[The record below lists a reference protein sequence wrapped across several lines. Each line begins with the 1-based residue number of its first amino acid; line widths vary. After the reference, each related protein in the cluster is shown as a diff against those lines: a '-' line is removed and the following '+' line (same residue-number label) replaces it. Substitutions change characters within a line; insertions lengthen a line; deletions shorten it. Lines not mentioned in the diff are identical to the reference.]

1 MRSLSRHRREIM
13 RLLEGINEA
22 SALRL
27 RQSCCGCVGF
37 EIGQGRFVTG
47 GISCQGTVNGARPQI
62 SASRRLVCLL
72 LKSRR
77 TAPRMARMSRPT
89 LENGERI
96 HLVDAKGRHYALTL
110 KAGDVYQLSGHKI
123 THDDLIGKPDGSIVT
138 LSGDRPMLALR
149 PTFGE
154 YVLKMPRGAQV
165 LYPKDLALIPMWADV
180 YPGARVFE
188 AGTGSGAL
196 TMALLRAVG
205 SRGLVVTYEAR
216 EDFARTARQ
225 NIERYMGAT
234 PNLLAFRNNAYE
246 GIQLLEDGAPFDRLV
261 LDLPEPWQV
270 VPHAAQVLRSGG
282 IYLSFV
288 PTVPQVQQTVA
299 ALQGTAVFTMIETFE
314 TLLRTWSIQGRSV
327 RPDHRMV
334 AHSGFITVARKVE
347 PGFWSHGRNR
357 PSLLE
362 DGTAT
367 DDDRKDAPE

>member
-1 MRSLSRHRREIM
+1 
-13 RLLEGINEA
+13 
-22 SALRL
+22 
-27 RQSCCGCVGF
+27 
-37 EIGQGRFVTG
+37 
-47 GISCQGTVNGARPQI
+47 
-62 SASRRLVCLL
+62 
-72 LKSRR
+72 
-77 TAPRMARMSRPT
+77 MSRAT
-89 LENGERI
+89 FQNGDRM

-123 THDDLIGKPDGSIVT
+123 AHDELIDKPDGSIVT
-138 LSGDRPMLALR
+138 LSGGKSMLALR
-149 PTFGE
+149 PTFGD

-205 SRGLVVTYEAR
+205 PRGLVVTYEAR
-216 EDFARTARQ
+216 EDFARTARL
-225 NIERYMGAT
+225 NIERYMGAV
-234 PNLLAFRNNAYE
+234 PNLVALRNNAYE
-246 GIQLLEDGAPFDRLV
+246 GIQLLEDGVPFDRLV

-270 VPHAAQVLRSGG
+270 VPHAARTLRSGG

-299 ALQGTAVFTMIETFE
+299 ALQDTAVFGMIETFE

-334 AHSGFITVARKVE
+334 AHSGFLTVARKVE
-347 PGFWSHGRNR
+347 PGFWPRGKNTQSDQE
-357 PSLLE
+357 S
-362 DGTAT
+362 DGK
-367 DDDRKDAPE
+367 KDEAEGKDETR